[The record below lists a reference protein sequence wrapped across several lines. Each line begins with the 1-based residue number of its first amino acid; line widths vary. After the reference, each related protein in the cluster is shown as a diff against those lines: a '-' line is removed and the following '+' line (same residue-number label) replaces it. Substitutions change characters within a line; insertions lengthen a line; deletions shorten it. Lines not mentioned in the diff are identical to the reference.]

1 MQPGCV
7 GVAYFLDRRGTVQT
21 SVQGKC
27 GSVCCWYCCCFG
39 LPVERQASRTSSSS
53 CGAEHCQT
61 KFRFLSSYFLTR
73 PLHANFSGRSFANC
87 LCCVGGFALRKD
99 GEQAFPQ
106 THRIAHFSFFSIEP
120 RLVWFSHCKP
130 AGKYWP
136 CLAKERVECVSVG
149 LLVENKLFSHHT
161 WHSQRMCVCVFFVQ
175 LLLRMECPVAYL
187 FSHGQ
192 RWQRSVAATQ
202 CCKTASVFGA
212 VHSPIS
218 IASKRPTF

>member
-7 GVAYFLDRRGTVQT
+7 GVAYFLDRRGTGQT

-27 GSVCCWYCCCFG
+27 GSVCCWCCCFG

-136 CLAKERVECVSVG
+136 CLARRESSVCLSVFWWKINYFPTTQG
-149 LLVENKLFSHHT
+149 TRDV
-161 WHSQRMCVCVFFVQ
+161 CVCVCFCATSFKNGVP
-175 LLLRMECPVAYL
+175 CSL
-187 FSHGQ
+187 F
-192 RWQRSVAATQ
+192 
-202 CCKTASVFGA
+202 
-212 VHSPIS
+212 I
-218 IASKRPTF
+218 